1 LKTYVIFF
9 GLLLF
14 SILLQAQ
21 VPKAAFTSTQTEG
34 CAPLLVRFTQQSTNN
49 PTSYFW
55 DLGNGSTSTIA
66 DPTITYTTAGTYTI
80 KLIARNNAGVD
91 TVIKINHIVV
101 NPVPIVQF
109 NTIDTMGCFPLLSR
123 FTDLTTIS
131 SGIISSWNWDFGD
144 GFLSTQ
150 QNATHLYRLDNI
162 FNVTLRVIS
171 QKGCVGVLTRKALI
185 NVGLG
190 VTADFTNSF
199 AIACKPPTIIDFT
212 NNSTGPGTVKY
223 IWKFGDGNQ
232 SNNTNVNHSFAQ
244 AGTYPVTLV
253 ATSDVGC
260 TDSMNKEIVIPDIKI
275 TTNINAPDTGCLYQ
289 EVKLSG
295 ISTPGAD
302 NSDWAFGDGTFGTG
316 KNVVK
321 TYTTPGIYQIKLS
334 NTVGIC
340 LDSAIKKI
348 IILDGPTV
356 DFSSTDTIS
365 CKAPFTVQFQD
376 KSKGAV
382 SWSWDFGDG
391 TSSTD
396 QNPVKTYTKEG
407 IYTVSHMAFNVNG
420 CGSYIKKDNFIKIAG
435 PRLQSITLPSA
446 GCAPLKIDFN
456 AVISSLDSIVSYR
469 WDFGNK
475 DTSNLLN
482 PTRTYNSTGIYPAS
496 FVATSKLGCTVTYTA
511 PDAISVGVPPKAD
524 FDMSPIVN
532 CVSDTVQFND
542 LSVGNINSW
551 YWDFGETG
559 MPGNIA
565 FIKNPKYVYTDTGTF
580 TVTLTAYNNGC
591 PNTITKTNIIKVNGT
606 IPNFEFLTSCTDKK
620 TVAFR
625 NTSINA
631 ANVSWDFGDN
641 SMISTAQNPI
651 HDFPDY
657 GIYTVTLT
665 SFQGGC
671 SLKKTITITLIDQ
684 KAQFDIPETI
694 FCKKSIIHFNSTS
707 TTTDT
712 KINTFEWDW
721 GSGGFQQGTNQFAF
735 TYNTLGAYKVQ
746 LKITDRNGC
755 SDTASTTIVVGGPEV
770 KFVALNPTGCV
781 GLQVNFEDLSTSDG
795 VNAITNRRWNFGD
808 LGTASIKDSTIQHQ
822 YNIDGFFDVTLI
834 LTDAVGC
841 TDSLTQS
848 ALVIASNPK
857 ANFTVIDSVSCPG
870 KPIQF
875 ISNSTGV
882 ITNYDWTFGDGK
894 TSVIK
899 NPLTFYGQAS
909 NYTVGLMITDKYG
922 CKDSVIKASFIVI
935 DTPVAKISLVDSIGS
950 CPPFTVKFNSNS
962 SFVQKLRWS
971 FGDGDISLLDSPSHI
986 YSTPG
991 DYTARLLVTSPG
1003 GCTNFSTKS
1012 IKVFGPNGV
1021 IRFTPTTG
1029 CIPTL
1034 VKFTV
1039 TSNNTDSL
1047 IWDFR
1052 DGNSIISKDL
1062 FISHLYT
1069 QATDKQPMITLQD
1082 AQGCRFTIPNIDTLK
1097 IVGFQPDFGVVDAL
1111 LCDKGTT
1118 EFFDKTSTNGSLQKW
1133 NWDFGDG
1140 NVGTGPAPSH
1150 FYKDTGVYTVKLK
1163 VTSQNNCID
1172 SISIPRFIKVVPSPE
1187 IGINA
1192 LDSVCQNGFM
1202 TFKGLIIK
1210 TDTATLQWFW
1220 NFGNGET
1227 AILQNP
1233 IATQYRTVGTLT
1245 SRLIALNS
1253 NGCSDTALKTII
1265 ISALPKT
1272 DAGVDS
1278 IICRGVTTQ
1287 LQATGAF
1294 KYEWQLP
1301 NNTLSCT
1308 NCAIPFAKPDSTI
1321 MYRVKGISAEGCEKF
1336 DSVRIQVIQ
1345 QSVVKASLPDSI
1357 CVGQSVRLTA
1367 SGSQLYQWIPANVL
1381 NNPTSSAPIA
1391 RIATT
1396 TMFTVIGSD
1405 AVGCFPTKDSVK
1417 ITVFP
1422 IPLVNAGADITLPAG
1437 IPFRLNANPS
1447 ADVNSIVWT
1456 PATYLSCTNC
1466 PAPFVSPKT
1475 KTEYTITV
1483 TNAGGCVNEDKIT
1496 ISVNCGTENIF
1507 IPNIFSPNGDGINDV
1522 FYIRG
1527 SGITGINYFRIFNRW
1542 GQLVFERKNAP
1553 LNTPSAGWNG
1563 TLNGVLLP
1571 PDAYVYMVD
1580 VNCDNGKTTTLK
1592 GDITLVR

>member
-1 LKTYVIFF
+1 MKTYVVFF
-9 GLLLF
+9 GFLLF
-14 SILLQAQ
+14 AVTLRAQ
-21 VPKAAFTSTQTEG
+21 KPKAAFTSTPTEG

-49 PTSYFW
+49 PTSFFW

-66 DPTITYTTAGTYTI
+66 DPAVTYTTAGTYTI

-101 NPVPIVQF
+101 NPAPIVQF

-162 FNVTLRVIS
+162 FNVTLRAIS

-190 VTADFTNSF
+190 VTADFANSF
-199 AIACKPPTIIDFT
+199 AIACKPPSIIDFT
-212 NNSTGPGTVKY
+212 NNSTGPGTVNY

-232 SNNTNVNHSFAQ
+232 SNKTNVNHSYAQ
-244 AGTYPVTLV
+244 AGTYPVTLI

-275 TTNINAPDTGCLYQ
+275 NTSINAPDTGCLYQ
-289 EVKLSG
+289 EVKLLG

-302 NSDWAFGDGTFGTG
+302 NSDWTFGDGTFGTG

-356 DFSSTDTIS
+356 DFSSPDTIS

-407 IYTVSHMAFNVNG
+407 IYTVSHMAFNVSG
-420 CGSYIKKDNFIKIAG
+420 CGSYIKKDNFIKIVS
-435 PRLQSITLPSA
+435 PRLQSITVPTG
-446 GCAPLKIDFN
+446 GCAPLKLNFN
-456 AVISSLDSIVSYR
+456 AKISSLDSIVSYK

-475 DTSNLLN
+475 DTSNLMN
-482 PTRTYNSTGIYPAS
+482 PTRTYDSTGIYPVS

-511 PDAISVGVPPKAD
+511 LDAISVGVPPKAD
-524 FDMSPIVN
+524 FVLSPMVN

-580 TVTLTAYNNGC
+580 TVTMTAYNNGC

-606 IPNFEFLTSCTDKK
+606 VPNFEFLTSCTDKK
-620 TVAFR
+620 TVAFI

-631 ANVSWDFGDN
+631 SNVSWDFGDN

-651 HDFPDY
+651 HNFPDY

-671 SLKKTITITLIDQ
+671 SLKKTIIVTLIDQ
-684 KAQFDIPETI
+684 KVNFDIPETI
-694 FCKKSIIHFNSTS
+694 FCKNSIIHFNSTS

-721 GSGGFQQGTNQFAF
+721 GSGVFQQGSDQFAF
-735 TYNTLGAYKVQ
+735 TYNSLGSYKVQ

-755 SDTASTTIVVGGPEV
+755 SDTASKTIVIGGPEAN
-770 KFVALNPTGCV
+770 FVALNPTGCV
-781 GLQVNFEDLSTSDG
+781 GLQVHFEDHSISDG
-795 VNAITNRRWNFGD
+795 VNAITNRRWDFGD
-808 LGTASIKDSTIQHQ
+808 LGTASTIDSTIQHQ
-822 YNIDGFFDVTLI
+822 FNTAGFFNITLI

-875 ISNSTGV
+875 ISNSTGA

-894 TSVIK
+894 TSVLK
-899 NPLTFYGQAS
+899 NPLTFYGQA
-909 NYTVGLMITDKYG
+909 NKYTIGLMITDKYG
-922 CKDSVIKASFIVI
+922 CKDSVFKASFIVI
-935 DTPVAKISLVDSIGS
+935 DTPVAKINLIDSIGS

-991 DYTARLLVTSPG
+991 DYTAKLLVTSPG
-1003 GCTNFSTKS
+1003 GCTSFSTKS
-1012 IKVFGPNGV
+1012 IKVFGPNGD
-1021 IRFTPTTG
+1021 IRFTPTLG

-1052 DGNSIISKDL
+1052 DGTSIISKNL
-1062 FISHLYT
+1062 FVTHLYT
-1069 QATDKQPMITLQD
+1069 QAIDKQPMITLQD
-1082 AQGCRFTIPNIDTLK
+1082 AQGCRFTLPNIDTLK
-1097 IVGFQPDFGVVDAL
+1097 IVGFQPDFGVVDSL

-1140 NVGTGPAPSH
+1140 NIGTGPAPSH

-1172 SISIPRFIKVVPSPE
+1172 SITIPRIVKVVPSPK

-1202 TFKGLIIK
+1202 TFKGFIIK
-1210 TDTATLQWFW
+1210 TDTSTLQWFW
-1220 NFGNGET
+1220 NFGNGEL

-1233 IATQYRTVGTLT
+1233 IPTQFRTVGTLT
-1245 SRLIALNS
+1245 SRLIVLNS

-1272 DAGVDS
+1272 DAGIDS
-1278 IICRGVTTQ
+1278 VICRGVTTQ

-1301 NNTLSCT
+1301 NSTLSCT
-1308 NCAIPFAKPDSTI
+1308 NCATPYAKPDSTI
-1321 MYRVKGISAEGCEKF
+1321 MYRVKGISAEGCEKY

-1437 IPFRLNANPS
+1437 VPFRLNANPS
-1447 ADVNSIVWT
+1447 ADVNSIIWT

-1475 KTEYTITV
+1475 KTEYMITV
-1483 TNAGGCVNEDKIT
+1483 SNAGGCVNEDKIT
-1496 ISVNCGTENIF
+1496 ISVNCGAENVF
-1507 IPNIFSPNGDGINDV
+1507 IPNTFSPNGDGVNDV

-1527 SGITGINYFRIFNRW
+1527 TGITEINYFRIFNRW
-1542 GQLVFERKNAP
+1542 GQLVFERKIAP
-1553 LNTPSAGWNG
+1553 LNTPFAGWDG
-1563 TLNGVLLP
+1563 TLNGIVLP
-1571 PDAYVYMVD
+1571 PDVYVYMVD